1 MILGSR
7 GGINTFRPM
16 SLVVATRCVIR
27 LTREAEINDVVVVVA
42 FAVVTVVVV
51 VAVVTVVAV
60 VASAVVAVFVTAF

>member
-1 MILGSR
+1 MKLILGSR

-27 LTREAEINDVVVVVA
+27 LTRETEIND
-42 FAVVTVVVV
+42 VVV